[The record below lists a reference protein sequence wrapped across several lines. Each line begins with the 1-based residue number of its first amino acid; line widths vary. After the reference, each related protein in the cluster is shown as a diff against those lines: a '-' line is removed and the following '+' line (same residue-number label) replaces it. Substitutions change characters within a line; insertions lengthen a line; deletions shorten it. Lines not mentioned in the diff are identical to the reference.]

1 MAVFEPIVRSK
12 KFRAHGIDSIWNL
25 EPSEFSTHL
34 PHPLST
40 IIVYVISDVLK
51 YTSIVSVNIII
62 TLSCPLLNYWKLLLH
77 TSCCDTVK
85 NIAHLFTL
93 PVLNTASEYIC
104 NKGHEITHR
113 KSASTEYWIDVLF
126 IFITKL
132 AWNCLFNIGCNVMNN
147 FRAAFP
153 ASESCL
159 VKVKVIHRIILYSMN
174 DTGRRPCSI
183 SSKWILRLEPCRQ
196 GARIAASYC
205 QPLAH
210 TWPVYLIDLGGFG
223 LHKVVKI
230 SKGLGGVEIF
240 EIINRPV
247 PEWLWSTI
255 VSVFKY

>member
-1 MAVFEPIVRSK
+1 MSAIIAVDKNCLHSTLSLGIFDFSHTCILPGIFNCVGEDDVFAGDVEAFVQGVVIAISGRAGIVIENIMAVFEPIVRSK

-104 NKGHEITHR
+104 DKGHEITHR
-113 KSASTEYWIDVLF
+113 KSASTEY
-126 IFITKL
+126 
-132 AWNCLFNIGCNVMNN
+132 
-147 FRAAFP
+147 
-153 ASESCL
+153 
-159 VKVKVIHRIILYSMN
+159 
-174 DTGRRPCSI
+174 
-183 SSKWILRLEPCRQ
+183 
-196 GARIAASYC
+196 
-205 QPLAH
+205 
-210 TWPVYLIDLGGFG
+210 
-223 LHKVVKI
+223 
-230 SKGLGGVEIF
+230 
-240 EIINRPV
+240 
-247 PEWLWSTI
+247 
-255 VSVFKY
+255 